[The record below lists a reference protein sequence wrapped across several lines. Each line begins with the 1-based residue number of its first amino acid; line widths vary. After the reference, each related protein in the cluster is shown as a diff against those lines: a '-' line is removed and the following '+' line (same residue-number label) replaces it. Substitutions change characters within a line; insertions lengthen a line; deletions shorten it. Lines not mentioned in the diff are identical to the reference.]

1 MVGCRKP
8 TWERSRAEG
17 RLARLRPRLSLF
29 YGENDRETQT
39 TCGHWGSEGSRTS
52 GATPPLAPVFPRT
65 DRHAEEASFALEAV
79 GSNFKP
85 RHYPFAG
92 QNRVRESA
100 LAVSS
105 LDSTADMI
113 RQVSARHPSGCLR
126 CGKADPREFLR
137 CARHDVLIRSN
148 HQALL
153 TGHIDGYAI
162 AIGRHEAHALASRG
176 CLLPLHGH
184 LGPAL
189 GTTSP
194 RSQLVAGPLCQH
206 QERGSCAVRNRQAAP
221 LREPTCAR
229 TPGLGTVLP
238 GTDIAAKQ

>member
-1 MVGCRKP
+1 MGKTTVKRKP
-8 TWERSRAEG
+8 PVAIGDRRVREQVAQHLRLHPFFHVPTDMPKKLALLLKQLAQISNRDTTLSRPRTGYANP
-17 RLARLRPRLSLF
+17 PRLSARLI
-29 YGENDRETQT
+29 RRRISPASI
-39 TCGHWGSEGSRTS
+39 GSPSLWLPT
-52 GATPPLAPVFPRT
+52 
-65 DRHAEEASFALEAV
+65 
-79 GSNFKP
+79 
-85 RHYPFAG
+85 
-92 QNRVRESA
+92 VR
-100 LAVSS
+100 
-105 LDSTADMI
+105 
-113 RQVSARHPSGCLR
+113 Q
-126 CGKADPREFLR
+126 ADPRELLR
-137 CARHDVLIRSN
+137 CVRHDVLIRSN

-153 TGHIDGYAI
+153 TGHIHGYAI

-194 RSQLVAGPLCQH
+194 RSQLAAGPLCQH